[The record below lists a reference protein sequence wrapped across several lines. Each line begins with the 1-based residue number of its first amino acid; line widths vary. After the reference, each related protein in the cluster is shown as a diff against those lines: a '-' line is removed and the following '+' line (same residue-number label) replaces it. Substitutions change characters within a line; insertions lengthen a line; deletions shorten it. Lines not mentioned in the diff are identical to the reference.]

1 MTAGL
6 QNTVRQD
13 PSVLRMAAPLVVS
26 FVMRAAFTMVDTIF
40 AATIGDAA
48 IAAIGLTIPFE
59 FVLIAIWIGLSTGLT
74 SNLSRAVGTGMNR
87 RIEQYMKSALRL
99 VQFIAPG
106 FALTGIVIWFVAP
119 HMSLAEDVTRQF
131 RIYGTT
137 MLCGASLTSFWS
149 ILPDSMIK
157 AHQDTRTTMWAGII
171 SNVLNIL
178 MNALFLFVFGWGI
191 FGIAFS
197 TVLGRLGGLAYATVK
212 ANAHETRRK
221 AEQVEV
227 DCTPDP
233 RPYRTLFT
241 LMIPA
246 ALTFTLM
253 ASETG
258 LVNLLLSR
266 MHNATEAIVA
276 YSIFYRVALFALNPI
291 IAIGVALLPY
301 TARRFGRGDI
311 AGIRKGLRD
320 AGLAMVGYT
329 MLFVAPIMAVIT
341 PWVAR
346 SLTES
351 DVSAEFT
358 PGDPVPGSTE
368 LPPWLTVSVVPP
380 GFRGDAAGQP
390 RSDHRPGA
398 VSRADS
404 ADGVARHRPRSPGRD
419 PSDLRPGGGTA
430 GRFPAQF
437 RHVHCLA
444 RKSAQAR
451 GDNLTV
457 LRFLEDREVIPVG
470 GSEGGV
476 FFPVQLEFVGNLH
489 QHPTLQR
496 RDGAVRRRDRKQT
509 VQKGDALF
517 PRCHLPELPGNQVVL
532 AAAEQETLLPG
543 HLHNQGGLVP
553 GQGTFLTDQA
563 AHHVGL
569 HVVHDPVG
577 VGHTTQNVGEGGNVP
592 GLFRIHFLQ
601 GGCDLPD
608 RGRFPRRRPFISA
621 GAPAQS

>member
-1 MTAGL
+1 MAEGL

-26 FVMRAAFTMVDTIF
+26 FVMRAAFTMVDTVF

-48 IAAIGLTIPFE
+48 VAAIGLTIPFE

-74 SNLSRAVGTGMNR
+74 SNLSRAVGTGMNH

-99 VQFIAPG
+99 VQIIAPG
-106 FALTGIVIWFVAP
+106 FALTGIAIWFIAP
-119 HMSLAEDVTRQF
+119 HLGLAEDVTRLF

-191 FGIAFS
+191 FGIALS

-246 ALTFTLM
+246 TLTFTLM

-266 MHNATEAIVA
+266 MQNATEAIVA

-301 TARRFGRGDI
+301 TARRFSRGDI
-311 AGIRKGLRD
+311 AGIRKGLRE

-329 MLFVAPIMAVIT
+329 MLFVAPVMVVIT

-351 DVSAEFT
+351 DVSAGFT
-358 PGDPVPGSTE
+358 RVILYLVPVSCLLGSPFLLCRPVFEGMQRGNPGLITALVRYLGLT
-368 LPPWLTVSVVPP
+368 LPMAWLGTHL
-380 GFRGDAAGQP
+380 AIQAGIHP
-390 RSDHRPGA
+390 IYGL
-398 VSRADS
+398 VTGLM
-404 ADGVARHRPRSPGRD
+404 GVALLS
-419 PSDLRPGGGTA
+419 SVMFTA
-430 GRFPAQF
+430 WLG
-437 RHVHCLA
+437 
-444 RKSAQAR
+444 K
-451 GDNLTV
+451 
-457 LRFLEDREVIPVG
+457 
-470 GSEGGV
+470 
-476 FFPVQLEFVGNLH
+476 
-489 QHPTLQR
+489 
-496 RDGAVRRRDRKQT
+496 
-509 VQKGDALF
+509 ALK
-517 PRCHLPELPGNQVVL
+517 RI
-532 AAAEQETLLPG
+532 A
-543 HLHNQGGLVP
+543 
-553 GQGTFLTDQA
+553 
-563 AHHVGL
+563 
-569 HVVHDPVG
+569 
-577 VGHTTQNVGEGGNVP
+577 TT
-592 GLFRIHFLQ
+592 
-601 GGCDLPD
+601 
-608 RGRFPRRRPFISA
+608 
-621 GAPAQS
+621 